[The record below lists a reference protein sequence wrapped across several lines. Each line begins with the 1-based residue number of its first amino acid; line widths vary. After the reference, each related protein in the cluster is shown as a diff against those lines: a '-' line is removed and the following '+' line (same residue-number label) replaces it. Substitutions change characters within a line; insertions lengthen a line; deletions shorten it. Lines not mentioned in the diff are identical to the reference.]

1 MSKDRPPVLD
11 VVVPEPPEPKEFH
24 KGFAVRRVNGR
35 VELLARIDVE
45 DEAHVKTV
53 LNVEPRLALELGDML
68 KLAGW
73 NELAAQ
79 EEKKPCP

>member
-1 MSKDRPPVLD
+1 MSKDRPPILD
-11 VVVPEPPEPKEFH
+11 VVMTDPEMPKEFH
-24 KGFAVRRVNGR
+24 KGFAVRRFNGR
-35 VELLARIDVE
+35 VELLARIDVD
-45 DEAHVKTV
+45 DEQHVKTV

-79 EEKKPCP
+79 EEKKT